1 MFWNSFT
8 TYINYYLLGEHALY
22 LLIYVISIHYEY
34 TIRYTRIAYINTP
47 SHFDLYI
54 DVSSLY

>member
-34 TIRYTRIAYINTP
+34 IISY
-47 SHFDLYI
+47 
-54 DVSSLY
+54 